1 MAFLWTLNLAD
12 GQHTL
17 LDIAERAQLP
27 FGVVADAAHLL
38 RKNGLIVE
46 DRCGAGP
53 TIEPKP
59 TPY

>member
-1 MAFLWTLNLAD
+1 LNLAD

-53 TIEPKP
+53 MIEA
-59 TPY
+59 